1 MHLASIPAS
10 RPPLFFVLALASCTS
25 GGTPAAG
32 EAKEVQR
39 VEHAIDL
46 SGEWNDVDSDLVAK
60 EVIGDC
66 LSAPWLETWTAAHS
80 GEKPVVRLYP
90 LKNRTVAYIDYRYF
104 TKQIEAALVRS
115 GKIEVLASLEELED
129 EEGEVARPAKA
140 EEGADFVM
148 NGVIVSQEDKVETQ
162 EVIAY
167 LTSVELLEV
176 ATNKKAWVGQKRIR
190 KLIKR

>member
-1 MHLASIPAS
+1 MACAASGPS
-10 RPPLFFVLALASCTS
+10 GSEPRP
-25 GGTPAAG
+25 
-32 EAKEVQR
+32 EVER

-60 EVIGDC
+60 EMITDC
-66 LSAPWLETWTAAHS
+66 LSAPWLENFGGS
-80 GEKPVVRLYP
+80 ESPKKPVVRLYP

-115 GKIEVLASLEELED
+115 NKVEVLASLEELED
-129 EEGEVARPAKA
+129 EEGETAGPAKA
-140 EEGADFVM
+140 EESADFVM
-148 NGVIVSQEDKVETQ
+148 TGVIVSQEDKVEKE
-162 EVIAY
+162 EVVAY

-176 ATNKKAWVGQKRIR
+176 ATNKKVWVGQKRIR